1 MSANPMRCGGRATV
15 SRQARLIPLLLTQLS
30 TTIQVWIERSRQ
42 RRQLGELA
50 DRKDHLLADI
60 GRSVEEARREAA
72 KVSGFPWRK
81 GEVYLP
87 VCTAART
94 PDARPQ
100 VMNAPVRVAE
110 HPAKSASRRWF
121 PTTSSRCVK
130 STRSSNMRYLVA
142 FVFHLPR
149 TLNGTSPHGYR
160 VVDPKPI
167 DSASRRSPSL
177 ARMGIL
183 MFLLSTVFMGAAS
196 RAEDDSSK
204 RAMFVFVCLHGSVK
218 SQIATAHF
226 NRIAREHSLPVI
238 AVSRGI
244 AVD

>member
-1 MSANPMRCGGRATV
+1 
-15 SRQARLIPLLLTQLS
+15 
-30 TTIQVWIERSRQ
+30 
-42 RRQLGELA
+42 
-50 DRKDHLLADI
+50 
-60 GRSVEEARREAA
+60 
-72 KVSGFPWRK
+72 
-81 GEVYLP
+81 
-87 VCTAART
+87 
-94 PDARPQ
+94 
-100 VMNAPVRVAE
+100 
-110 HPAKSASRRWF
+110 
-121 PTTSSRCVK
+121 
-130 STRSSNMRYLVA
+130 MRYLVA

-167 DSASRRSPSL
+167 DNASRRSPSL

-204 RAMFVFVCLHGSVK
+204 PAMFVFVCLHGSVK

-238 AVSRGI
+238 AISRGI
-244 AVD
+244 AVDNKIPAAIREGLARDGLAPATDVPVGLTSERAAAATKIFAFDEVPADLKGDAEVTYWSDVPPASEDYVGARSAIVRHIEEVVASMSAR